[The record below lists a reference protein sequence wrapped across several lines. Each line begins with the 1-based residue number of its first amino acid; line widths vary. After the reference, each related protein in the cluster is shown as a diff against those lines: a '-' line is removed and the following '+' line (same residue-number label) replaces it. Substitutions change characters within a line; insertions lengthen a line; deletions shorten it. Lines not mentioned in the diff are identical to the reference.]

1 MPNERRDRV
10 VNFILNNMMSVAS
23 VIVVLMLV
31 IPLPKI
37 LIDICMALNIA
48 LSIVILLIV
57 IYTPRAADFSQFP
70 RIILFATLFGLG
82 INISSTRLIL
92 RSPATATGYSA
103 AQSSMVQAFANI
115 VTGGSVAIGMII
127 FIILI
132 VIQVVVITKGATRV
146 SEVAARFSL
155 DSMNSKSLDIDS
167 QLNNGYITETEARE
181 QKAVLRREIDFY
193 SHMDGSSK
201 FVSGNVKAGI
211 FITVVNMIGGI
222 IAGMNP
228 TLFNIAGMPSM
239 GFGDAFNTYAR
250 LTIGDGL
257 MSQIPALMLSFAT
270 GLIVTASSSEDSF
283 DESLRKEFSVD
294 GTVYQI
300 VGAVLAIIG
309 IVLRNH
315 TQYLLVPIG
324 VLFVYFGIRMARNQH
339 AEKLKTEEAAAIKEK
354 TKTGGS
360 PADVDSIAPLDPL
373 SLELGYAL
381 IPLVDKE
388 HGAELLERITRIR
401 REVALDMG
409 LEVPRIRI
417 VDNMTL
423 EPNEYCFK
431 IRGIEAGRSN
441 IRLGYYMCMNAG
453 GVSHEIEGEK
463 TKDPAFGMAAIWV
476 PESRR
481 MEAEQAGYAVV
492 DPPTIIATHLTQII
506 RMNAADILGRQEV
519 ASIISKVKET
529 NPVVVDEVMNGD
541 KRKFTYGEIQK
552 VLQSLLREQVSI
564 RNRVI
569 ILETLANYGPI
580 IGDTWMLAEKVREA
594 LGLQICMQY
603 ADNDRKLRV
612 MNLSQSFSELL
623 LRHQVNPPDGSC
635 PFAALDPVDGRRW
648 IKAVSDSFARVSGLG
663 YQPVV
668 MCPSHVRLL
677 AKVSTE
683 REVPGIVFISDREV
697 IAAGTRLD
705 IEVLGEISDE
715 VEGNVA

>member
-1 MPNERRDRV
+1 MPNERRDRIF
-10 VNFILNNMMSVAS
+10 NFILNNMMGVAS
-23 VIVVLMLV
+23 VVVVLMLV
-31 IPLPKI
+31 IPLPKVF
-37 LIDICMALNIA
+37 IDICMSLNIA
-48 LSIVILLIV
+48 LSIIILLIV
-57 IYTPRAADFSQFP
+57 IYTPRASDFSQFP
-70 RIILFATLFGLG
+70 RVILFATLFGLG

-115 VTGGSVAIGMII
+115 VTGGSVVIGMII

-132 VIQVVVITKGATRV
+132 VVQVVVITKGATRV

-155 DSMNSKSLDIDS
+155 DSMNTKSLDIDS
-167 QLNNGYITETEARE
+167 QLNNGYITEQEARE
-181 QKAVLRREIDFY
+181 QKAALRRDIDFY

-211 FITVVNMIGGI
+211 FITVINMIGGI
-222 IAGMNP
+222 VAGMNP
-228 TLFNIAGMPSM
+228 HLFNIMGMQSM
-239 GFGDAFNTYAR
+239 AFGDAFNTYAR

-270 GLIVTASSSEDSF
+270 GLIVTATDT
-283 DESLRKEFSVD
+283 DESFNEDLRKNFSID
-294 GTVYQI
+294 GTIYQI

-309 IVLRNH
+309 IILRH
-315 TQYLLVPIG
+315 QTQYLLVPIG
-324 VLFVYFGIRMARNQH
+324 ALFVYFGFRMARNQQVKIQK
-339 AEKLKTEEAAAIKEK
+339 ATEAAAIKEK

-360 PADVDSIAPLDPL
+360 PADVDSIAPLDAL

-409 LEVPRIRI
+409 LVVPRIRI

-453 GVSHEIEGEK
+453 GVVHEIEGEK

-481 MEAEQAGYAVV
+481 SEAEQAGYAVV

-519 ASIISKVKET
+519 AAIVAKVKES

-541 KRKFTYGEIQK
+541 KRKFSYGDIEK
-552 VLQSLLREQVSI
+552 VLQALLREQVSI
-564 RNRVI
+564 RNMVI
-569 ILETLANYGPI
+569 ILETLANYGSI

-603 ADNDRKLRV
+603 VDNDRKLRV
-612 MNLSQSFSELL
+612 MNLSQGFSEMLL
-623 LRHQVNPPDGSC
+623 THQFVPTDGSR
-635 PFAALDPVDGRRW
+635 PFAALDPVDSRKW
-648 IKAVSDSFARVSGLG
+648 IRAVSDSFARVNGLG

-668 MCPSHVRLL
+668 MCPSAVRLI
-677 AKVSTE
+677 AKASTE
-683 REVPGIVFISDREV
+683 REVPGLVFISDRELL
-697 IAAGTRLD
+697 AAGNQIG
-705 IEVLGEISDE
+705 IEVLGEIADAT
-715 VEGNVA
+715 EGNVA